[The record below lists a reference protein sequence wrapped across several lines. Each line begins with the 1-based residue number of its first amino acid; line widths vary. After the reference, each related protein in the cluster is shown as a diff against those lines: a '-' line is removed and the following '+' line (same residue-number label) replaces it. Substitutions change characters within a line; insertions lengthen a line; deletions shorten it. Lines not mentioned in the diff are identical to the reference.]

1 MHLIVTHTVMVF
13 PNIRSFLRGYELP
26 AIPPPPPTERTV
38 SDTSWIL
45 LFLQGR
51 LGLPQPVAHSSFLKP
66 RAGTV
71 EFVLDRDGPVS
82 LFSVLER
89 HLRAHPIA
97 AEVGQFADAARLFTT
112 IFTHYPPFVDE
123 EYIISL
129 LRDLLL
135 VPARLIEGLYFDKRA
150 VEDETVRDLRL
161 EDVSE
166 RTTISFANKYAG
178 LVPLLQPVNSSPGKR
193 KRSSTVSR
201 VVPTVL
207 SFEVQPER
215 SPLVLTFGTVI
226 GTSEP
231 VLAIEVAPSFTR
243 EDALALHA
251 ALLNKDGS
259 GLSLE
264 AAGYAD
270 PIVPEGLKVKLQAPS
285 RVSDRVVT
293 ALLEVFGRMIL
304 HRRTQVV
311 LTNWD
316 VFMTLRLA
324 PDGRVHVSPPY
335 LRDRLGIPRHLP
347 PQGPL
352 ELLVALQLVMR
363 LNTERGLRRTLDLKG
378 GEEVEVWNY
387 NGQHWFAVRDG
398 KSALSVG

>member
-1 MHLIVTHTVMVF
+1 MVF
-13 PNIRSFLRGYELP
+13 ANFRSFLRGYELP
-26 AIPPPPPTERTV
+26 ALPPPPSTERSV
-38 SDTSWIL
+38 SDVSWIL

-51 LGLPQPVAHSSFLKP
+51 LGLQAPVAHSSFLKP
-66 RAGTV
+66 RPGTV

-97 AEVGQFADAARLFTT
+97 TEVGQFTDAARLFTT
-112 IFTHYPPFVDE
+112 IFTHYPPVADA
-123 EYIISL
+123 EYITSL

-135 VPARLIEGLYFDKRA
+135 VPARLIEGLYFEKRA
-150 VEDETVRDLRL
+150 VEDETVRDIRW

-166 RTTISFANKYAG
+166 RTMISFANKYAG
-178 LVPLLQPVNSSPGKR
+178 LVPLLEPVKSSPGKR

-226 GTSEP
+226 GTSNP
-231 VLAIEVAPSFTR
+231 VLAIEVVSSFTR
-243 EDALALHA
+243 EDILALHA

-270 PIVPEGLKVKLQAPS
+270 PIVPDCLRVKLQAPS
-285 RVSDRVVT
+285 RVPDGVVT
-293 ALLEVFGRMIL
+293 ALLEVFGRMML

-316 VFMTLRLA
+316 VFLTLRLA

-335 LRDRLGIPRHLP
+335 LRDRRGIPRHLP

-363 LNTERGLRRTLDLKG
+363 LNTERGLRKALDLKG

-387 NGQHWFAVRDG
+387 NGAHWFAVRDG

>member
-1 MHLIVTHTVMVF
+1 MTVF
-13 PNIRSFLRGYELP
+13 TNIRSFLRGYELP
-26 AIPPPPPTERTV
+26 AVPPPSTERIV
-38 SDTSWIL
+38 ADVSWIL

-51 LGLPQPVAHSSFLKP
+51 LGLPPPVAHSSFLKP
-66 RAGTV
+66 RAGSV

-82 LFSVLER
+82 LFGVLER

-112 IFTHYPPFVDE
+112 IFTHYPPIADE
-123 EYIISL
+123 DYLTSL

-135 VPARLIEGLYFDKRA
+135 VPAHIIEGLYFDKRA
-150 VEDETVRDLRL
+150 VEDETVRDLRW
-161 EDVSE
+161 EEVSE
-166 RTTISFANKYAG
+166 RTVISFANKFAA
-178 LVPLLQPVNSSPGKR
+178 LVPLLDPGNPSPGKR
-193 KRSSTVSR
+193 KRSPTVSR
-201 VVPTVL
+201 VVPSVL
-207 SFEVQPER
+207 TFEVQLER

-226 GTSEP
+226 GTSDP
-231 VLAIEVAPSFTR
+231 ALAIEVVSGFTR

-251 ALLNKDGS
+251 ALLSKEGS
-259 GLSLE
+259 GLCLE

-270 PIVPEGLKVKLQAPS
+270 PIVPEGLKVKLQTPS
-285 RVSDRVVT
+285 RVPDGVVT
-293 ALLEVFGRMIL
+293 SLLEVFGRMLL
-304 HRRTQVV
+304 HRRTHVV

-324 PDGRVHVSPPY
+324 ADGRVHVSPPY
-335 LRDRLGIPRHLP
+335 LRDRRGIPRHLP

-363 LNTERGLRRTLDLKG
+363 LNTERSLRKALDLKG

-387 NGQHWFAVRDG
+387 NGAHWFAVRDG
-398 KSALSVG
+398 KAALSVG

>member
-1 MHLIVTHTVMVF
+1 MVF
-13 PNIRSFLRGYELP
+13 ANIRSFLRGYELP
-26 AIPPPPPTERTV
+26 ALPPPSTERTV
-38 SDTSWIL
+38 SDVSWIL

-51 LGLPQPVAHSSFLKP
+51 LGLPPPVAHSSFLKP

-71 EFVLDRDGPVS
+71 EFVLDRDGPMS

-112 IFTHYPPFVDE
+112 MFTHYPPIANK
-123 EYIISL
+123 EYITSL

-150 VEDETVRDLRL
+150 VEDETVRDIRW

-166 RTTISFANKYAG
+166 RSSISFANKYAG
-178 LVPLLQPVNSSPGKR
+178 LVPLLEPVKSSPGKR

-207 SFEVQPER
+207 NFEVPPER

-231 VLAIEVAPSFTR
+231 ALAIEVVPSFTR

-251 ALLNKDGS
+251 SLLNKDGS
-259 GLSLE
+259 LCLE

-270 PIVPEGLKVKLQAPS
+270 PIVPDGLRVKLQAPS
-285 RVSDRVVT
+285 RVPNGIVT
-293 ALLEVFGRMIL
+293 ALLEVLGRMLL

-316 VFMTLRLA
+316 VFLTLRLA
-324 PDGRVHVSPPY
+324 ADGRVHVSPPY
-335 LRDRLGIPRHLP
+335 LRDRRGIPRHLP

-363 LNTERGLRRTLDLKG
+363 LNTERGLRKALDLKG

-387 NGQHWFAVRDG
+387 NGAHWFAARDG